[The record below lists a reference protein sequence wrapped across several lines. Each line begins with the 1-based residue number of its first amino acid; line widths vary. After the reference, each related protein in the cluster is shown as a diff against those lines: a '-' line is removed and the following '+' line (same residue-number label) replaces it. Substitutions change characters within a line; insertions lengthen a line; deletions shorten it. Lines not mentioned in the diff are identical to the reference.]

1 MNRIVR
7 IFSYEFYIKE
17 LLVLFFTFLMMEN
30 IFSWLI
36 LPNSVVL
43 LAYEKLM
50 SLAIFFYVLY
60 KFNNLELR
68 EKVYVLLFMGVMV
81 RLIIESMHK
90 YGVFF

>member
-36 LPNSVVL
+36 LPDSVIL
-43 LAYEKLM
+43 LTYEKIM
-50 SLAIFFYVLY
+50 SLAIFAYVLY
-60 KFNNLELR
+60 KLNPWTNTGIFLNNLLCSASCFR
-68 EKVYVLLFMGVMV
+68 
-81 RLIIESMHK
+81 
-90 YGVFF
+90 